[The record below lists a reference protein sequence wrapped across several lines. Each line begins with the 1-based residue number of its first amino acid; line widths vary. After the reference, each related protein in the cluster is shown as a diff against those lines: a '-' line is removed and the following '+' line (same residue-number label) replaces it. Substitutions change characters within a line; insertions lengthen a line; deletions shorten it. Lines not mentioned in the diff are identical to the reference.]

1 MPWVYDPGHSQITW
15 SVKYVGLSL
24 VHGMFTKVDCE
35 LNVDGDDPTRWS
47 ANVTIDA
54 ASVDSGIERRDD
66 VMRGEEYFEVEKY
79 PTITFQSKRV
89 ERNGDGYRVVGDV
102 NLHGVT
108 REVALTG
115 KYVGEATDPRG
126 VKRRGLSGSTTIK
139 RSDYNFHAPP
149 LPQAMS
155 DEIALDVDVQATW
168 QD

>member
-24 VHGMFTKVDCE
+24 VHGMFTKIDCD
-35 LNVDGDDPTRWS
+35 LDVDGDEPTRWS
-47 ANVTIDA
+47 ANVTIAA

-79 PTITFQSKRV
+79 PTITFKSKRV
-89 ERNGDGYRVVGDV
+89 ER
-102 NLHGVT
+102 
-108 REVALTG
+108 
-115 KYVGEATDPRG
+115 
-126 VKRRGLSGSTTIK
+126 KRRGLSGSTTIK